1 MPPPAIRSRLLSL
14 IALCL
19 VLISDFGAQSQRIN
33 PDLTA
38 HEWGTFTSVAG
49 SDGLAVKWSTLR
61 GSADL
66 PSFVDHLNGAQFKAG
81 LRGRVRMETPVLY
94 FYSPH
99 ETTVS
104 VKVKFSK
111 GVITEWYPQASHVD
125 PDPRNFIEPDAL
137 FHSRRSG
144 SIEWDSVTVSPNLG
158 TSFPRGSQSGDDEAN
173 QYYAA
178 RETSAAPLVV
188 KTHAGNELD
197 KGQHEKAQ
205 QEKFLF
211 YRGVSTSSPPISA
224 TVSPQG
230 QVQIKNLSPEE
241 IPNVILFERRGDKLG
256 YRLGGALPSEMKLDP
271 PELTATFESLGR
283 DLQDVLTSQGLY
295 PDEAHA
301 MIETWRQS
309 WFEEG
314 SRLFYI
320 VPGGFLRSILPLS
333 ISPAP
338 AQTVRVFVGRMELVT
353 PATTHAVQKILA
365 SHDLAG
371 LEKYNRFL
379 EPILE
384 AMKAQNP
391 AQAKQIEKD
400 LDLTYRSPIIQQR

>member
-1 MPPPAIRSRLLSL
+1 MPASAIRSRLLSL
-14 IALCL
+14 LALCL
-19 VLISDFGAQSQRIN
+19 VLTANFGAQNQRAN

-49 SDGLAVKWSTLR
+49 RDGLAMKWSTLR
-61 GSADL
+61 GTADL
-66 PSFVDHLNGAQFKAG
+66 PSFVEHLNGAQFKAG

-111 GVITEWYPQASHVD
+111 GVITEWYPQASHVE
-125 PDPRNFIEPDAL
+125 PDPAKFIVPDAL
-137 FHSRRSG
+137 FRNRRSG
-144 SIEWDSVTVSPNLG
+144 SIEWNSVTVSPNLAA
-158 TSFPRGSQSGDDEAN
+158 SFPHGNQPGDDEPN

-188 KTHAGNELD
+188 NAHAEPG
-197 KGQHEKAQ
+197 KAQ

-211 YRGVSTSSPPISA
+211 YRGVSAFSPPISA

-230 QVQIKNLSPEE
+230 QIQIRNLDPEE
-241 IPNVILFERRGDKLG
+241 IPSVILFERRGDKLG

-271 PELTATFESLGR
+271 PELTATFESLSR
-283 DLQDVLTSQGLY
+283 DIQDILTSQGLY
-295 PDEAHA
+295 PDEARA

-320 VPGGFLRSILPLS
+320 VPGNFLNTILPLS

-338 AQTVRVFVGRMELVT
+338 AQTVRVFVGRLELVT
-353 PATTHAVQKILA
+353 PATTQAVQKILTNR
-365 SHDLAG
+365 DIEG
-371 LEKYNRFL
+371 LQKYNRFL

-384 AMKAQNP
+384 AMKAENP
-391 AQAKQIEKD
+391 AQAKQIEND
-400 LDLTYRSPIIQQR
+400 LDLTYRSPRIQPKQPN

>member
-1 MPPPAIRSRLLSL
+1 MPALAIRSRVPSL

-19 VLISDFGAQSQRIN
+19 VALTVAFGAQNQRAN

-49 SDGLAVKWSTLR
+49 KDGLAIKWSALR

-66 PSFVDHLNGAQFKAG
+66 PSFVEHLNGAQFKAG
-81 LRGRVRMETPVLY
+81 LRGKVRMETPVLY

-104 VKVKFSK
+104 VKVRFSK
-111 GVITEWYPQASHVD
+111 GVITEWYPQASRVE

-137 FHSRRSG
+137 FRSRRSG
-144 SIEWDSVTVSPNLG
+144 SIEWDSVTVSPNLAAR
-158 TSFPRGSQSGDDEAN
+158 FPHGNQPGDDEPN

-178 RETSAAPLVV
+178 RETSAAPLAV
-188 KTHAGNELD
+188 KTAAG
-197 KGQHEKAQ
+197 GQQEKDQ

-211 YRGVSTSSPPISA
+211 YRGISAFSPPISA
-224 TVSPQG
+224 AVSPQG
-230 QVQIKNLSPEE
+230 QVQIRNLAPEE
-241 IPNVILFERRGDKLG
+241 IPSVILFERRGDKLG
-256 YRLGGALPSEMKLDP
+256 YRLGGALAGELKLDP
-271 PELTATFESLGR
+271 PELTATFESLSR
-283 DLQDVLTSQGLY
+283 DLQDILTSQGLY
-295 PDEAHA
+295 PDEARA

-320 VPGGFLRSILPLS
+320 VPGGFLNTILPLT
-333 ISPAP
+333 IHPAP
-338 AQTVRVFVGRMELVT
+338 AQTVRVFVGRLELVT
-353 PATTHAVQKILA
+353 PRTTQAVQKILTT
-365 SHDLAG
+365 HDIEG
-371 LEKYNRFL
+371 LQKYNRFL
-379 EPILE
+379 KPILA
-384 AMKAQNP
+384 AMKAENP

-400 LDLTYRSPIIQQR
+400 LDLTYRSPVIQQQ